1 MAGSKQIAATLIP
14 NAECVDR
21 MLHKK
26 HNISA
31 IGGVMYDALVKAAQN
46 GAGVD
51 NILMQL
57 PVEILIEPRE
67 FAEVIC
73 QAAVYGAEM
82 PNLNAEMLGKPQNK
96 SGKTQPNGY
105 AKTAGKPQNK
115 LDKSLKPDNTNS
127 AYRRI
132 SHVLIAEPAE
142 KETPPTG
149 ETMNAYC
156 NGLASAV
163 IQDIHQK
170 DGLHLC
176 YDKTIIAALHTPHGV
191 FLGTNGIKK
200 QPSQHMC
207 PRKGQ
212 SINQGYD
219 KCVEKCQQPSHA
231 ELAALLKYKECVA
244 EPDFENS
251 QMVVYG
257 AKEVCWHCKKTLE
270 LVGIRGI
277 FIKPLNQLGELHDYQ

>member
-1 MAGSKQIAATLIP
+1 MADSKQIAATLIH
-14 NAECVDR
+14 NAECDD
-21 MLHKK
+21 LPPHKK
-26 HNISA
+26 HNISV
-31 IGGVMYDALVKAAQN
+31 IGQAMYEALIKAAQN

-51 NILMQL
+51 NVLMRL

-73 QAAVYGAEM
+73 QDAVYRTETA
-82 PNLNAEMLGKPQNK
+82 NLNAEMLGKPQNK
-96 SGKTQPNGY
+96 SGETLPSGD

-115 LDKSLKPDNTNS
+115 LDKSIKTDNTNS
-127 AYRRI
+127 AYRCI
-132 SHVLIAEPAE
+132 SHAPIVALAE
-142 KETPPTG
+142 KETSPTG
-149 ETMNAYC
+149 ETTNAYC
-156 NGLASAV
+156 NGLAFEV
-163 IQDIHQK
+163 MLDIHQK

-231 ELAALLKYKECVA
+231 ELSALLKYKERVA

-251 QMVVYG
+251 QMIVYG
-257 AKEVCWHCKKTLE
+257 AKEVCYHCKKTLE
-270 LVGIRGI
+270 LVGIRDI
-277 FIKPLNQLGELHDYQ
+277 FIKPLKQLGELHDYQ